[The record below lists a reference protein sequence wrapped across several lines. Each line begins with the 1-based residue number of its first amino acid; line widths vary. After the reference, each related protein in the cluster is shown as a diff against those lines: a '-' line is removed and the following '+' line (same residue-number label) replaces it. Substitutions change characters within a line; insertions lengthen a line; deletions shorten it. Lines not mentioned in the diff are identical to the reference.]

1 MRKGDLVRAYG
12 IIRLY
17 PDADSFVNAD
27 GTSGMIT
34 VEDDLMVFMGRAKFR
49 YVQVL
54 HPVHGA
60 RRVHRD
66 EIRLVTQ

>member
-1 MRKGDLVRAYG
+1 MRKGDLVKAYG

-49 YVQVL
+49 YVLVL
-54 HPVHGA
+54 HPVHGP
-60 RRVHRD
+60 RRGHRD